1 MAATGNAANN
11 TTSSVVSGAT
21 TGAKSGAASLSAKDD
36 AATVCAIS
44 MVAAML
50 ADVVHEG
57 VGHAATAL
65 LTGTQSGLL
74 TTVAWSSDFDSRLVA
89 AGGTLANLA
98 AAAIFWLALRNATRA
113 SVRLRFFLLISL
125 AFNLFTG
132 TGYFF
137 FSGVT
142 NFGDW
147 AAVIGGLQP
156 HWLWRTLLIAV
167 GVASYY
173 GAVLVVGAGLV
184 RYVGV
189 PRSESRRLRKLTFI
203 PYFAAVIL
211 LSAGGILN
219 PIGMQLVW
227 QSALTASAGANS
239 GLLWL
244 TYYIPKGTA
253 PKRPPDG
260 IGRNY
265 LWIATA
271 GVLSLIFIFVLGRGI
286 TLHR

>member
-1 MAATGNAANN
+1 MTA
-11 TTSSVVSGAT
+11 TTSPASMSAT
-21 TGAKSGAASLSAKDD
+21 NDD

-57 VGHAATAL
+57 LGHAATAL

-98 AAAIFWLALRNATRA
+98 AAAIFWLALRNATGA
-113 SVRLRFFLLISL
+113 SVRLRFFLLISV

-147 AAVIGGLQP
+147 AAVISGLHPQ
-156 HWLWRTLLIAV
+156 WLWRALLVVV

-173 GAVLVVGAGLV
+173 GALLVVGTGLV

-189 PRSESRRLRKLTFI
+189 PRSEPQRLRRLTFI

-211 LSAGGILN
+211 LSAGGLLN
-219 PIGMQLVW
+219 PLGIQLVW
-227 QSALTASAGANS
+227 QSALPASAGADS

-244 TYYIPKGTA
+244 RYYIPKETV
-253 PKRPPDG
+253 PERPSNG
-260 IGRNY
+260 IDRSHA
-265 LWIATA
+265 WIAAA
-271 GVLSLIFIFVLGRGI
+271 GVLALVFIFVLGRGI